1 MNSKDTQENTQE
13 EESYRLIVFLPART
27 KDALFTYIRDEFPP
41 KSRVRTA
48 IVVKA
53 LDEFLKREGYLKDEE
68 VKDEIVSPTS

>member
-53 LDEFLKREGYLKDEE
+53 LDQFLANAGYLKDEE
-68 VKDEIVSPTS
+68 VINEITPPTS